1 MLACTETVSFVRLVK
16 GEDDDAYVITT
27 IRGVSWFNKTRIK
40 AEGTGVVYDNVVYV
54 RIPASAL
61 PGGWLPAEGDHVFLG
76 RPSGGITTPAALAAY
91 KPRKVLTV
99 GDNRRG
105 RLAHV
110 AVIGK

>member
-16 GEDDDAYVITT
+16 GEDDDAYAVTT
-27 IRGVSWFNKTRIK
+27 ISGVSWFNKTRIK
-40 AEGTGVVYDNVVYV
+40 AEGTGVVYDNVVYL
-54 RIPASAL
+54 RIPAAVL
-61 PGGWLPAEGDHVFLG
+61 PAGWLPVEGDHVFLG
-76 RPSGGITTPAALAAY
+76 EPAGEITTPAQLAGY
-91 KPRKVLTV
+91 QPRKVMTV